1 MPRPCHGPPRMRPH
15 YSGRKRK
22 KGKKGCGSFLLG
34 RCGSCRPLEQQAE
47 GLDVDTNALE
57 EQLKHASSA
66 EKPGILKQ
74 IAALEKKRAKAEVAL
89 QKCRK
94 THPKP

>member
-1 MPRPCHGPPRMRPH
+1 M
-15 YSGRKRK
+15 
-22 KGKKGCGSFLLG
+22 
-34 RCGSCRPLEQQAE
+34 
-47 GLDVDTNALE
+47 DTNALE

>member
-1 MPRPCHGPPRMRPH
+1 MC
-15 YSGRKRK
+15 KQ
-22 KGKKGCGSFLLG
+22 LL
-34 RCGSCRPLEQQAE
+34 A
-47 GLDVDTNALE
+47 DAK

>member
-1 MPRPCHGPPRMRPH
+1 MSIPFIDLQAQRRRIAAEIDQAVAAAVEGGQYVLGPQVR
-15 YSGRKRK
+15 
-22 KGKKGCGSFLLG
+22 
-34 RCGSCRPLEQQAE
+34 
-47 GLDVDTNALE
+47 ALE